1 MPAKKKTTKKTGKK
15 VTITYSQP
23 VYKKATKNMPPMM
36 GNKYIFTLSC
46 DADLVKALHSFQKD
60 FDMESRAVAARV
72 ALKRFLRDEGY
83 LK

>member
-15 VTITYSQP
+15 VTITYNQP
-23 VYKKATKNMPPMM
+23 VYKKATKTMPPMM

-46 DADLVKALHSFQKD
+46 DGDLVRAIHAFQKD
-60 FDMESRAVAARV
+60 FDMESRAIAARV
-72 ALKRFLRDEGY
+72 ALKRFLREEGY